1 MKSIA
6 KLTLALVVLVATT
19 AAAQNSANITATAN
33 VQQPITVTAG
43 NNLNFANVFPGV
55 NKTVL
60 VSDAGAGTFTIAG
73 QATTPVTLAMT
84 IPATLSDGATHTLT
98 IGSWTGYENA
108 SNSPTAG
115 GTAFTPVSG
124 TIPGTLTLSGG
135 GAGFIF
141 VGATVSPT
149 IAQVAGTYTG
159 TVSLTVTY

>member
-73 QATTPVTLAMT
+73 QGTTPVTLAMT

-124 TIPGTLTLSGG
+124 AIPGTLTLSAG